1 MIKGLILQEGITI
14 LNVYVLKNRA
24 LKYVR
29 QNLIELQIEKDKS
42 TITLRDFNTP
52 PPLKM
57 DKSCR
62 QKSNKDIVE
71 CNRTIN

>member
-1 MIKGLILQEGITI
+1 MIKGLIPQDGITI

-24 LKYVR
+24 LKYER

-52 PPLKM
+52 PY
-57 DKSCR
+57 
-62 QKSNKDIVE
+62 
-71 CNRTIN
+71 

>member
-1 MIKGLILQEGITI
+1 MIKELILQEGITI

-29 QNLIELQIEKDKS
+29 QNLMELQKEKDKS

-52 PPLKM
+52 IEM
-57 DKSCR
+57 DKSSR
-62 QKSNKDIVE
+62 QKSNKDIAE

>member
-52 PPLKM
+52 PHWKWTNPVGRKAI
-57 DKSCR
+57 K
-62 QKSNKDIVE
+62 
-71 CNRTIN
+71 T

>member
-29 QNLIELQIEKDKS
+29 QNLDETSKEKINPIINLEILIPPIENGQIK
-42 TITLRDFNTP
+42 
-52 PPLKM
+52 
-57 DKSCR
+57 
-62 QKSNKDIVE
+62 
-71 CNRTIN
+71 